1 MVIDWKKIKH
11 FKPSEFSE
19 PNKMEPLL
27 IHCLDRLREIVK
39 QPIIVHSSYRV
50 GDTGTHGRG
59 EAVDIHIKGLNV
71 VEQFLIAEK
80 TRLFSGIG
88 VYPFWNNPGLHLDV
102 RELKAHEIGKR
113 WARNARGIYVA
124 LDSKFLLQC
133 KI

>member
-39 QPIIVHSSYRV
+39 QPIIVHSSFRA

-71 VEQFLIAEK
+71 VDQFLIAEK

-102 RELKAHEIGKR
+102 RELKLNQAAAR
-113 WARNARGIYVA
+113 WLRDERGIYLAITAETLRKA
-124 LDSKFLLQC
+124 L
-133 KI
+133 